1 MTNTTR
7 TKDGSAG
14 VSARTALIA
23 LGLIAC
29 LGITAC
35 KRTALRNDDERTQF
49 SRYDRTRNADSA
61 PFIEDEFGRRT
72 PNLRAR
78 LLVKD

>member
-1 MTNTTR
+1 MTNTRR

-14 VSARTALIA
+14 VSAQSVMIA
-23 LGLIAC
+23 LGLFAC
-29 LGITAC
+29 LSITAC

>member
-7 TKDGSAG
+7 TTDGSKAG
-14 VSARTALIA
+14 GARVALIA
-23 LGLIAC
+23 IGIIAC
-29 LGITAC
+29 VALGAC